1 MAKKILITFS
11 LCLIFLLGA
20 CSTAPNGLNDNKSKS
35 PDKQA
40 DELATSIIQDIFAKK
55 ELALKGAS
63 PPKYHSTYQEII
75 DGKDYLYGAYYQ
87 KDKIHYLF
95 TFIDKEAPEKL
106 ELTLQKIDSNWKL
119 TALNPWKTK
128 GTGLTEKEIFNKIG
142 KGTGDQIRIFNRGAT
157 FMRL

>member
-1 MAKKILITFS
+1 MTKKLLITFS

-20 CSTAPNGLNDNKSKS
+20 CSTAPNGLNDNKSAS

-40 DELATSIIQDIFAKK
+40 DELATSLIQDIFAKK
-55 ELALKGAS
+55 ELPLKGTS
-63 PPKYHSTYQEII
+63 LPKYKSSYQDII

-95 TFIDKEAPEKL
+95 TFIDKETPEKL
-106 ELTLQKIDSNWKL
+106 ELTLEKIDNNWQL

-128 GTGLTEKEIFNKIG
+128 GTDLTEKDIYNKIG
-142 KGTGDQIRIFNRGAT
+142 KGTGDNIRIFNRGAT
-157 FMRL
+157 FMRI

>member
-1 MAKKILITFS
+1 MASMTTKVKVQTNKLTNLQQAS
-11 LCLIFLLGA
+11 SKIFL
-20 CSTAPNGLNDNKSKS
+20 P
-35 PDKQA
+35 
-40 DELATSIIQDIFAKK
+40 KK

-95 TFIDKEAPEKL
+95 TFIDKETPEKL